1 MTNPR
6 RRRQLLYEGNGP
18 NVTAVSAPSENISIY
33 VSKNPPS
40 TVTTLPVM

>member
-1 MTNPR
+1 MERSEIGDARASIRCPGLR
-6 RRRQLLYEGNGP
+6 YASSGFGVHRQ
-18 NVTAVSAPSENISIY
+18 